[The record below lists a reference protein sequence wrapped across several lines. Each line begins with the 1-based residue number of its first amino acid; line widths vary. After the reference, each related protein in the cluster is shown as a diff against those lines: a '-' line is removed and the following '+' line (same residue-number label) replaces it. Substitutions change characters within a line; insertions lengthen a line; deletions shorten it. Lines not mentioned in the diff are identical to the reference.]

1 MISRLTIS
9 ALLFASLGAAT
20 LTFAAEAQQQ
30 RVMASRH
37 NVVQTSTHE
46 VVQLPRVE
54 VIGHRSSLKS

>member
-9 ALLFASLGAAT
+9 ALVFAILGAAT

-30 RVMASRH
+30 RHVASRH
-37 NVVQTSTHE
+37 DVAPATTNE

-54 VIGHRSSLKS
+54 VIGHRSALKS

>member
-9 ALLFASLGAAT
+9 ALVFAILGAAT

-30 RVMASRH
+30 RAVASRH
-37 NVVQTSTHE
+37 NMVQTPTNP

-54 VIGHRSSLKS
+54 VIGHRASLKS